1 MPIELLDLGFSVLK
15 FPFASLAAG
24 LGLGLGVWARR
35 ALPGV
40 VGVEIDAVT
49 DAFALGGVDVK
60 AALAAVETVRLAG
73 VDPAVVVVLSGS
85 VIVTTCDE
93 LLCVLTWRAFPIIP
107 WTQAS
112 LSGLGPAGEPK
123 VAALV
128 LAFLMP
134 PFGPA
139 APSGV

>member
-1 MPIELLDLGFSVLK
+1 M
-15 FPFASLAAG
+15 
-24 LGLGLGVWARR
+24 
-35 ALPGV
+35 
-40 VGVEIDAVT
+40 T

-73 VDPAVVVVLSGS
+73 VDTAVVVVLSGS

-128 LAFLMP
+128 LEFLMP

>member
-1 MPIELLDLGFSVLK
+1 MLCRLSQVPVLFIVCAAVMQESTQQCMYANQPILSGFFDRRKTLLMPIELLDLGFSVLK

-73 VDPAVVVVLSGS
+73 VDPA
-85 VIVTTCDE
+85 
-93 LLCVLTWRAFPIIP
+93 
-107 WTQAS
+107 
-112 LSGLGPAGEPK
+112 
-123 VAALV
+123 
-128 LAFLMP
+128 
-134 PFGPA
+134 
-139 APSGV
+139 

>member
-1 MPIELLDLGFSVLK
+1 LS
-15 FPFASLAAG
+15 
-24 LGLGLGVWARR
+24 GVA
-35 ALPGV
+35 
-40 VGVEIDAVT
+40 GVERDAVT

-73 VDPAVVVVLSGS
+73 VDTDVVVMLSGS
-85 VIVTTCDE
+85 VVVITCDE

-112 LSGLGPAGEPK
+112 LSGLDPAGEPK

-139 APSGV
+139 APRGV

>member
-1 MPIELLDLGFSVLK
+1 LSG
-15 FPFASLAAG
+15 AA
-24 LGLGLGVWARR
+24 
-35 ALPGV
+35 
-40 VGVEIDAVT
+40 GVEIDAVA
-49 DAFALGGVDVK
+49 DAFALGGVDIR
-60 AALAAVETVRLAG
+60 AASAAVETVRLAG
-73 VDPAVVVVLSGS
+73 VDTDVVVVLSGS
-85 VIVTTCDE
+85 VIDIACDE

>member
-1 MPIELLDLGFSVLK
+1 M
-15 FPFASLAAG
+15 
-24 LGLGLGVWARR
+24 LGVA
-35 ALPGV
+35 
-40 VGVEIDAVT
+40 GVEIDAVT
-49 DAFALGGVDVK
+49 DTFALGGVDVK
-60 AALAAVETVRLAG
+60 AALVAVETVRLAG
-73 VDPAVVVVLSGS
+73 VDTDVVVVVLLGS
-85 VIVTTCDE
+85 VIVIACDGA
-93 LLCVLTWRAFPIIP
+93 LTWRAFPIIP

-112 LSGLGPAGEPK
+112 LSGLDPAGEPE